1 MELLIIG
8 IFLFDD
14 YLLKIENNLIILE
27 INFCLFLCSRGIGS
41 DARGGIS
48 GRLNGTLTGGGAGME
63 PMWGGP
69 PPHHMQ
75 HHVQPPSV
83 GPPPSVIATPGAK
96 LGQGQVPGSYLINFY
111 SLI

>member
-1 MELLIIG
+1 
-8 IFLFDD
+8 
-14 YLLKIENNLIILE
+14 
-27 INFCLFLCSRGIGS
+27 
-41 DARGGIS
+41 
-48 GRLNGTLTGGGAGME
+48 ME

-96 LGQGQVPGSYLINFY
+96 LGQGPVPGNYKIILSITLQKSIDIRELWF
-111 SLI
+111 

>member
-1 MELLIIG
+1 
-8 IFLFDD
+8 
-14 YLLKIENNLIILE
+14 
-27 INFCLFLCSRGIGS
+27 
-41 DARGGIS
+41 
-48 GRLNGTLTGGGAGME
+48 ME

-96 LGQGQVPGSYLINFY
+96 LGQGPVPGKIIIILIIKF
-111 SLI
+111 

>member
-1 MELLIIG
+1 
-8 IFLFDD
+8 
-14 YLLKIENNLIILE
+14 
-27 INFCLFLCSRGIGS
+27 
-41 DARGGIS
+41 
-48 GRLNGTLTGGGAGME
+48 ME

-96 LGQGQVPGSYLINFY
+96 LGQGPVPGKYTVHFIVLLIKGFWVKGI
-111 SLI
+111 LIEN

>member
-1 MELLIIG
+1 M
-8 IFLFDD
+8 
-14 YLLKIENNLIILE
+14 
-27 INFCLFLCSRGIGS
+27 
-41 DARGGIS
+41 
-48 GRLNGTLTGGGAGME
+48 NGTLSGGGAGME

-96 LGQGQVPGSYLINFY
+96 LGQGPVPGSYIIVLSTLFDNYKQLKFKNISHLVKLMKFVISYKKNC
-111 SLI
+111 I

>member
-1 MELLIIG
+1 MLI
-8 IFLFDD
+8 
-14 YLLKIENNLIILE
+14 Y
-27 INFCLFLCSRGIGS
+27 SRGIG

-48 GRLNGTLTGGGAGME
+48 GRLNGTLSSGGAGME

-96 LGQGQVPGSYLINFY
+96 LGQGPVPGIYLNIFRNLLSKNINY
-111 SLI
+111 YILEC

>member
-1 MELLIIG
+1 MY
-8 IFLFDD
+8 LFV
-14 YLLKIENNLIILE
+14 I
-27 INFCLFLCSRGIGS
+27 SRGIGS

-48 GRLNGTLTGGGAGME
+48 GRLNGTLSGGGAGME

-96 LGQGQVPGSYLINFY
+96 LGQGPVPGNLSLFKIFYLIIISNW
-111 SLI
+111 S

>member
-1 MELLIIG
+1 MFII
-8 IFLFDD
+8 
-14 YLLKIENNLIILE
+14 K
-27 INFCLFLCSRGIGS
+27 SRGIGN

-48 GRLNGTLTGGGAGME
+48 GRLNGTLSGGGAGME

-96 LGQGQVPGSYLINFY
+96 LGQGPVPGSYYLFKYFIELNI
-111 SLI
+111 SI

>member
-1 MELLIIG
+1 M
-8 IFLFDD
+8 FV
-14 YLLKIENNLIILE
+14 KIYYQ
-27 INFCLFLCSRGIGS
+27 SRGIGN

-48 GRLNGTLTGGGAGME
+48 GRLNGTLSGGSAVME

-96 LGQGQVPGSYLINFY
+96 LGQGPVPGRYIINLIND
-111 SLI
+111 IIKNCI

>member
-1 MELLIIG
+1 MYYKN
-8 IFLFDD
+8 IFTVFFFFVK
-14 YLLKIENNLIILE
+14 Y
-27 INFCLFLCSRGIGS
+27 SRGIGS

-48 GRLNGTLTGGGAGME
+48 GRLNGTLSGGGAGME

-96 LGQGQVPGSYLINFY
+96 LGQGPVPGCYIIYLKNITFFNG
-111 SLI
+111 LIWT